1 MIAENIAAA
10 PFPKCDLLVRSNM
23 AMMTGIM
30 TSSPSKVPTLALPFT
45 LAWKVIHAASRTKE
59 STTKATEDI
68 CPLRERNDTTA
79 SNNVESTPARLSI
92 NAGEVGLEELLASL
106 GDIRRP

>member
-10 PFPKCDLLVRSNM
+10 PLPKCDLLVRSNI
-23 AMMTGIM
+23 AMMTGTM
-30 TSSPSKVPTLALPFT
+30 TSSPSKVPTLALPFA
-45 LAWKVIHAASRTKE
+45 LAWKVIHAASRTIE

-79 SNNVESTPARLSI
+79 SNNVENTPARISTD
-92 NAGEVGLEELLASL
+92 AGRLV
-106 GDIRRP
+106 